1 MGHVKSRS
9 TLVAAA
15 LCGLFGHVD
24 TPRADDFFKGKAVN
38 IVVGFGPG
46 GGYDTYARLL
56 ARHYG
61 RHIPGNPSIV
71 PQNMPGGG
79 SLVSANHLFN
89 VAPKDGTHL
98 AMFGAFTNLEPLFN
112 NSAAK
117 FDGTKFNWIG
127 SMTSEYSSCAISGKI
142 PYKTFDDLKARE
154 LVFGSSG
161 QGSNTTQHV
170 MVLNSLL
177 GMKARIVQGYKG
189 TNDLALALARGEI
202 EATCGIFVSTARIL
216 MAPQL
221 NSGEARIFVQF
232 GRKDSEDFRGAVNIY
247 NVLTSQDD
255 KDVADIVFRPNEAAR
270 AVAAPPGLPTERVT
284 ALREAFDKTIADP
297 QLLVEAEKMSLPI
310 EPLNGAQVDEL
321 FKSIYKTPVATVKRS
336 MTVMGIAN

>member
-1 MGHVKSRS
+1 MVHLKTGV
-9 TLVAAA
+9 TLAAA
-15 LCGLFGHVD
+15 SMCVLLAHANA
-24 TPRADDFFKGKAVN
+24 TKADDFFKGKSVN
-38 IVVGFGPG
+38 VVVGFGPG

-79 SLVSANHLFN
+79 SLVAANYLFN

-142 PYKTFDDLKARE
+142 PYKAFDELKTRE

-170 MVLNSLL
+170 MVLSSLL
-177 GMKARIVQGYKG
+177 GMKTRIVQGYKG
-189 TNDLALALARGEI
+189 TNDLALALSRGEI

-221 NSGEARIFVQF
+221 KSGEARIFIQF

-247 NVLTSQDD
+247 NLLTSQDD

-270 AVAAPPGLPTERVT
+270 AVAAPPGLPNDRVST
-284 ALREAFDKTIADP
+284 LREAFDKTIADP
-297 QLLVEAEKMSLPI
+297 QLMAEADKMSLPI
-310 EPLNGAQVDEL
+310 EPLNGSQVDEL
-321 FKSIYKTPVATVKRS
+321 FKSIYKTPIATVKRS
-336 MTVMGIAN
+336 MTVMGIAK